1 MIEVVTIG
9 ETMAVFDGS
18 PGTRLRY
25 ANIFEC
31 HTGGAETNT
40 AVALVRLGHT
50 AGWISRLGKD
60 EFGFRIRNQIR
71 GEGVDVSKVEMC
83 EDYPTGISQT
93 ISIT

>member
-40 AVALVRLGHT
+40 AVALVIRQGGS
-50 AGWISRLGKD
+50 ADWERMNSGS
-60 EFGFRIRNQIR
+60 EFEIRF
-71 GEGVDVSKVEMC
+71 GEKELMSVK
-83 EDYPTGISQT
+83 
-93 ISIT
+93 